1 METKVEAVEN
11 SSYPV
16 GGLERCR
23 HPNDRIRDARG
34 RGEDEWIGAKGDDRL
49 EIDDSAR
56 GGA

>member
-1 METKVEAVEN
+1 MEN

-23 HPNDRIRDARG
+23 HPKDLIREANG
-34 RGEDEWIGAKGDDRL
+34 RGEEEWIGAKGDDRL